1 MRPVRGVRLL
11 DIDRIT
17 DPRGSLLALG
27 STSLVGFDVKN
38 VFFIRDCPPEASR
51 AEHASSSDEAIIALN
66 SAVTVDLDNGS
77 ERESLRLAS
86 PETALILQPGV
97 WLRLREFSQDTALVV
112 LSSQA
117 HSDVVRFDAPNPALL
132 DHPQR

>member
-17 DPRGSLLALG
+17 DSRGSLLALG
-27 STSLVGFDVKN
+27 STSLIGFEVKN
-38 VFFIRDCPPEASR
+38 VFFIRDCPPRGSR
-51 AEHASSSDEAIIALN
+51 AEHATSSDEAIIALS

-77 ERESLRLAS
+77 ERESLRLAN
-86 PETALILQPGV
+86 PETALIVRSGV
-97 WLRLREFSQDTALVV
+97 WLRLREFTQDTALVV

-117 HSDVVRFDAPNPALL
+117 
-132 DHPQR
+132 